1 MSRARRSS
9 CGRRWPLLVLVFVA
23 VALAAGAG
31 WLLRPADDVRTDPT
45 VRSATPTGRSA
56 EPAATGSMGGAVPD
70 PRATQTAPVP
80 TEPPED
86 VVTDEPARGVAGV
99 ATVVVTQA
107 AWDAASGTVQVAAL
121 VSDVVESDGVCTLRL
136 TSGADLREVTRDAV
150 EDASTTSCGILTASG
165 ADLAPGDW
173 VAVVDYA
180 SADARGS
187 SEPVEV
193 VVP

>member
-1 MSRARRSS
+1 MSRARRSPRR
-9 CGRRWPLLVLVFVA
+9 RRWPLLVLVLGA
-23 VALAAGAG
+23 VALAAGVG
-31 WLLRPADDVRTDPT
+31 WPLRPTADVRTDSPVSSAPPIGGSAGPATAGPT
-45 VRSATPTGRSA
+45 
-56 EPAATGSMGGAVPD
+56 GGAVAD
-70 PRATQTAPVP
+70 PRATGTAPVP

-86 VVTDEPARGVAGV
+86 VVTDGPVQGVAGV

-107 AWDAASGTVQVAAL
+107 AWDTGSGTVQVAAL

-136 TSGADLREVTRDAV
+136 TSGADLHEVTRDAV
-150 EDASTTSCGILTASG
+150 EDATTTSCGILSASR

-173 VAVVDYA
+173 VAVVGYA
-180 SADARGS
+180 SADSRGS